1 MITDRAPTLRL
12 RPFTSLMT
20 PLIAHFALVLPLCA
34 ALFAVLPAHA
44 APFEIALSPSRLE
57 IDAKSGERI
66 GRTLDVYNVG
76 STPTAVSVR
85 TLDWSYSDTGNVTYF
100 DALQP
105 GSCRPWVTLE
115 RKAITIDARSKSGF
129 RIQIDVPPGT
139 PKGECRLMLAFEGV
153 EPAYQAAIAQG
164 GMNLSLPV
172 NGRIAVALYLL
183 VGGAQPQLEVGAL
196 TMREINGQKTAVLS
210 VTNTGDAHGRIEGT
224 LEAKDAQGRS
234 FEMIPESTPVMPG
247 QTRALPLS
255 VKADSIPAGMTAPV
269 FPVRISGTLDWERG
283 AFKLDAELK

>member
-1 MITDRAPTLRL
+1 M
-12 RPFTSLMT
+12 
-20 PLIAHFALVLPLCA
+20 
-34 ALFAVLPAHA
+34 
-44 APFEIALSPSRLE
+44 
-57 IDAKSGERI
+57 
-66 GRTLDVYNVG
+66 G
-76 STPTAVSVR
+76 SAPTAVSVR
-85 TLDWSYSDTGNVTYF
+85 TLDWSYSDTGNVQYF

-115 RKAITIDARSKSGF
+115 RPAVTVDPKGKSAF
-129 RIQIDVPPGT
+129 RIQIDIPPDT

-153 EPAYQAAIAQG
+153 EPAYQAAIANG

-172 NGRIAVALYLL
+172 NGRIAVALYLM
-183 VGGAQPQLEVGAL
+183 VNGAQPQLEMGAL
-196 TMREINGQKTAVLS
+196 TMRDVKGQKTAVLS
-210 VTNTGDAHGRIEGT
+210 VTNKGQAHGRLDGS
-224 LEAKDAQGRS
+224 LDAKDAQGRS

-283 AFKLDAELK
+283 AFKIDAELQ